1 MERTP
6 HSAAISDCAVMPP
19 PPPRPERGRL
29 RSPRLAALAAL
40 AALVAAAAAPRRA
53 VAAAVT
59 LPAGS
64 PKALT
69 SGSVV
74 VLRIGD
80 GSTTLTSSATAGW
93 LDEYVATSGT
103 FSWVNSISLPCT
115 FCATCTAE
123 AFIATAPDASAV
135 YVPC

>member
-1 MERTP
+1 MERTSR
-6 HSAAISDCAVMPP
+6 SAAASGGAVSPPPP
-19 PPPRPERGRL
+19 PPPRRARTV
-29 RSPRLAALAAL
+29 SPLLAAL

-53 VAAAVT
+53 AAATVT

-69 SGSVV
+69 SGSVL
-74 VLRIGD
+74 VLRVGD

-93 LDEYVATSGT
+93 LDEFVATSGT